1 MNVEQLKVVISADVS
16 KVKAAVGKAK
26 AEIDEFAS
34 KGKAGFEKFQQAAEK
49 TGQVVKT
56 SMKVVAGALTAAG
69 AALIGLSGAT
79 QEYREDSARLTASF
93 EAAGLSA
100 ESATSTINTL
110 YGIIGE
116 HDTAVEAAQQI
127 ALLANSEEE
136 VAKWAGMAA
145 GVVGTFGDALMPET
159 FFEAANE
166 TLKLGEATGAYVQ
179 MLEGAGLSVDDFN
192 AALAACTTEEE
203 KQAVMLEWT
212 EKAVGSA
219 ADAYNK
225 ATEQIQ
231 KNRIASLAL
240 TDALSQLDAAIEP
253 VMTDLKMGLANV
265 LYDLVPAFKDVTTAL
280 QDTINGVDGASDRL
294 RESVSNL
301 TSQIAQ
307 KITELLPKV
316 LTLGVDVI
324 VAFVTGISSALP
336 QFLAALNT
344 IAPSIITTIGNA
356 LPQITGAILAA
367 IPALLSTLSTIILS
381 ILEALSTALP
391 EIAVQVATVAPEIVT
406 ALTAAIPLLI
416 QGAVTFLLA
425 IVEAIPVIIPIL
437 IAAMPEIVVA
447 IVTALIASNQILAEG
462 ALQLFMAIPQTVPLI
477 ITLLVTAIGNLIDKA
492 KAKITG
498 SSGDIKAAAGE
509 LFGKIIEKAE
519 EIIDKVLGVF
529 EGFKED
535 LLGIFS
541 KTKDDADSKWQGIK
555 DSITKNAESAKTN
568 GINKF
573 NELKTKASTAFNNT
587 LSDARSKFDNIRSSI
602 TEKASSAATAASG
615 KFSEIKSNI
624 SSNLSSAFGTVSS
637 IFGNIATT
645 VGSKIDEAKSK
656 VTAGISAMKAAFNF
670 SWSLPKLKLPH
681 ISIKGK
687 FSLSPPSAPTFNID
701 WYKRGGVFDF
711 PTLFGYGGMM
721 GGLGEDGAEA
731 IVPLEHNTEWLDKI
745 AERLFSKQGNTPII
759 LQVDGTT
766 FARTSVNSINQLTKQ
781 TGSLPLV
788 LV

>member
-1 MNVEQLKVVISADVS
+1 MSEELKVIISAEIS
-16 KVKAAVGKAK
+16 KLKSAVGKAK
-26 AEIDEFAS
+26 AEVDEFAS
-34 KGKAGFEKFQQAAEK
+34 KGKAGFEKFQQAADK

-56 SMKVVAGALTAAG
+56 SMKVVATALAAAG

-93 EAAGLSA
+93 EQAGLSA
-100 ESATSTINTL
+100 ESATSTIQTL
-110 YGIIGE
+110 YGVIGE
-116 HDTAVEAAQQI
+116 HDQAVEAAQQI

-136 VAKWAGMAA
+136 AAKWAGMAA
-145 GVVGTFGDALMPET
+145 GVVGTFGDALQPET

-166 TLKLGEATGAYVQ
+166 TMKLGEATGAYVQ
-179 MLEGAGLSVDDFN
+179 MLEGAGLSVDEFN
-192 AALAACTTEEE
+192 SALAACTTEEE
-203 KQAVMLEWT
+203 KQALMLEWT
-212 EKAVGSA
+212 EKAVGTA

-225 ATEQIQ
+225 ATDQIQ

-265 LYDLVPAFKDVTTAL
+265 LYDLVPAFQDVATAL
-280 QDTINGVDGASDRL
+280 QDTINGAEGASGRL
-294 RESVSNL
+294 REAVANL
-301 TSQIAQ
+301 TSQIGT

-316 LTLGVDVI
+316 LTLGVDI
-324 VAFVTGISSALP
+324 VVALVTGISSALP
-336 QFLAALNT
+336 QILGALNT
-344 IAPSIITTIGNA
+344 VAPTVISTIGNA

-367 IPALLSTLSTIILS
+367 LPALLSTISTIILA
-381 ILEALSTALP
+381 ILEALGTALP
-391 EIAVQVATVAPEIVT
+391 EIATQVATVAPEIVT
-406 ALTAAIPLLI
+406 ALTAAIPLLV

-425 IVEAIPVIIPIL
+425 IVDAIPVITPIL
-437 IAAMPEIVVA
+437 IAAIPDIVVA

-462 ALQLFMAIPQTVPLI
+462 ALQLFMAFPQTIPTIINLLI
-477 ITLLVTAIGNLIDKA
+477 SDIGNLINKV

-498 SSGDIKAAAGE
+498 SAADIKAAAGE
-509 LFGKIIEKAE
+509 LFGKITEKAE
-519 EIIDKVLGVF
+519 EIINTVLGVF
-529 EGFKED
+529 EGFKEN

-541 KTKDDADSKWQGIK
+541 KTKDDTDSKWQGIK
-555 DSITKNAESAKTN
+555 DSITKNAEGAKTN
-568 GINKF
+568 GANKF
-573 NELKTKASTAFNNT
+573 NELKTKAAEAFTNT
-587 LSDARSKFDNIRSSI
+587 LSDAKSKFDNIRSSI
-602 TEKASSAATAASG
+602 TDKANSAATAVSS
-615 KFSEIKSNI
+615 KFSNIKSNI

-645 VGSKIDEAKSK
+645 VGSKIDAAKSA
-656 VTAGISAMKAAFNF
+656 VTTGINAMKAAFNF

-681 ISIKGK
+681 IKISGK
-687 FSLSPPSAPTFNID
+687 FSLNPPSVPSFSIA